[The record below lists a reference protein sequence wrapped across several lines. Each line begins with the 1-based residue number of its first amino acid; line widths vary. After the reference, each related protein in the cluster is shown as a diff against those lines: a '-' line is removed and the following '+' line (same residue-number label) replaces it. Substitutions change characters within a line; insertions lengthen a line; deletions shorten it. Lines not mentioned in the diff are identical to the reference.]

1 MGWQEVVVVL
11 WGVNICAVWY
21 VARRKDCTPWLW
33 AAIAALLWILP
44 LIALL
49 TLPDAESSGTGAPGD
64 DDKSE
69 SELNAALAAAHLMR
83 SVSGGW
89 RSASDEPTV
98 HPYDLPEELV
108 PVVVASADALTALF
122 HQFASSRTGGGG
134 ESTDGFVLH
143 ERAVGLVRELSFV
156 FDDTAARRGPS
167 ALINT
172 TQAAVLAATA
182 VTLGLI
188 LDGRWRTE
196 ARRAI
201 GPEDTEMVEGA
212 ARIAASSMRSACAN
226 WSTNGKLA
234 RSRDLPADIVA
245 GVVASGDLLAAGFD
259 VLAARLSGGEGLT
272 PTDWVALQL
281 ALVFEDASARGGTDA
296 VSAAANAAAVAGGIT
311 PSVATTII
319 SRAANEAQ

>member
-1 MGWQEVVVVL
+1 MGWQEVVVLL
-11 WGVNICAVWY
+11 WAVNICAVWY
-21 VARRKDCTPWLW
+21 VAGRKDCTPWLW
-33 AAIAALLWILP
+33 ATIAALLWVLP
-44 LIALL
+44 LLALL
-49 TLPDAESSGTGAPGD
+49 TLPDAESGEASARGGD
-64 DDKSE
+64 RSE

-89 RSASDEPTV
+89 RSASDEPSV

-108 PVVVASADALTALF
+108 AVVVASADALTALF

-201 GPEDTEMVEGA
+201 GPEDAAKVVDA
-212 ARIAASSMRSACAN
+212 ARLAATSMRSASAS
-226 WSTNGKLA
+226 WSRASDKPA
-234 RSRDLPADIVA
+234 RSRDLPADTVA
-245 GVVASGDLLAAGFD
+245 GVVAAADLLAAGFD
-259 VLAARLSGGEGLT
+259 VLAARSSVGEGLA
-272 PTDWVALQL
+272 PTDRVALQL
-281 ALVFEDASARGGTDA
+281 AFTFEDASARGGIDA
-296 VSAAANAAAVAGGIT
+296 VSATANAAALAGGIT
-311 PSVATTII
+311 PSVAATII
-319 SRAANEAQ
+319 SRAANKV